1 MLTTGQIT
9 CIIVL
14 YIKNTEDIMKKFIAL
29 VLVLVMLGG
38 ALVSCNTSAEPEET
52 TASDTTS
59 VDTTSADTT
68 TTVADTTTGAPEIK
82 VDELKIAASGN
93 LLINDFDTGIMAVKE
108 DGSSSFF
115 RLDPETA
122 ALEASVDGT
131 AWSKIEMEDC
141 PFNKT
146 AKGNWR
152 IGDIDLGV
160 AALSESGDATVISV
174 NPISYYL
181 QASVDNG
188 KTWVSVDFRV
198 DSTVVNEYNYPMD
211 TIVPADG
218 TIRASDNNYIKST
231 SYRGSFLCIEDSVFD
246 TVTITRGS
254 GTTAVDYAFLAAKPQ
269 VFYHASKFPNGHT
282 PAYAAGYTR
291 VVTSTDETITLKVPD
306 NARYLYIYYNSN
318 NVSYLPE
325 AIKLTKSGNAPAD
338 DPNSIRIATWNIGHF
353 ALGEKNNTILTE
365 NQKEE
370 KLAEYQDYIYNCI
383 NADVIA
389 LNEYC
394 TKFTTQSLAKNTVF
408 SKYNTQFEGPK
419 RQYSRNA
426 LFANADVTNIQLCEY
441 ECNKTA
447 NMESPYGI
455 KANNYYYVTA
465 DLNINGQI
473 VKLVST
479 HLAFYAGNS
488 SNPPEICKDQMR
500 ELVEVCKS
508 YDKVVLMGDWNAYFS
523 DFSVF
528 TDAGYSLANTDSNL
542 STYSASIDPIDN
554 IIYKGV
560 TVSDFGLA
568 GCTLSDHYA
577 IYCTITV
584 E

>member
-1 MLTTGQIT
+1 
-9 CIIVL
+9 
-14 YIKNTEDIMKKFIAL
+14 MKKYLAL
-29 VLVLVMLGG
+29 VLALVMILGV
-38 ALVSCNTSAEPEET
+38 LSSCNTPADPVDTTVADT
-52 TASDTTS
+52 TASDTTA
-59 VDTTSADTT
+59 ADTT
-68 TTVADTTTGAPEIK
+68 TTVADTTTGEPEK
-82 VDELKIAASGN
+82 EADKLKIASNGN
-93 LLINDFDTGIMAVKE
+93 LLINDFDTGIKAIK
-108 DGSSSFF
+108 DNGSSSLF
-115 RLDPETA
+115 RLNPETV
-122 ALEASVDGT
+122 ALEASVDGVD
-131 AWSKIEMEDC
+131 WSKIEMENC
-141 PFNKT
+141 PVNKT
-146 AKGNWR
+146 EKGNWS

-160 AALSESGDATVISV
+160 AAVTEEGAATVISV

-188 KTWVSVDFRV
+188 ATWAGVDFRV

-218 TIRASDNNYIKST
+218 TIRESDNNYIKST
-231 SYRGSFLCIEDSVFD
+231 SYRGAFLYIEDSVFD

-254 GTTAVDYAFLAAKPQ
+254 GTTSVDYAFLAAKPQ

-282 PAYAAGYTR
+282 PTYAAGYTR

-318 NVSYLPE
+318 EISYLPE
-325 AIKLTKSGNAPAD
+325 AIKLSKSGNAPAD
-338 DPNSIRIATWNIGHF
+338 DSNSIRIATWNIGHF

-365 NQKEE
+365 KQKEE
-370 KLAEYQDYIYNCI
+370 KLAEYTDYIYNCI

-394 TKFTTQSLAKNTVF
+394 TKFTTQSLAKTTVF
-408 SKYNTQFEGPK
+408 SKYSTQFEGPK

-426 LFANADVTNIQLCEY
+426 IFANANVTNIQLCEY

-455 KANNYYYVTA
+455 QASNYYYLTA
-465 DLNINGQI
+465 DLAINGQT

-500 ELVEVCKS
+500 ELVEVYKS

-542 STYSASIDPIDN
+542 STYSSSIDPLDN

>member
-1 MLTTGQIT
+1 
-9 CIIVL
+9 
-14 YIKNTEDIMKKFIAL
+14 MKKYLALALAL
-29 VLVLVMLGG
+29 VMILGVLS
-38 ALVSCNTSAEPEET
+38 SCNTPADPVDTTVADT
-52 TASDTTS
+52 TASDTTA
-59 VDTTSADTT
+59 ADTT
-68 TTVADTTTGAPEIK
+68 TTVADTTTGEPEK
-82 VDELKIAASGN
+82 EADKLKIASNGN
-93 LLINDFDTGIMAVKE
+93 LLINDFDTGIKAIK
-108 DGSSSFF
+108 DNGSSSLF
-115 RLDPETA
+115 RLNPETV
-122 ALEASVDGT
+122 ALEASVDGVD
-131 AWSKIEMEDC
+131 WSKIEMENC
-141 PFNKT
+141 PVNKT
-146 AKGNWR
+146 EKGNWS

-160 AALSESGDATVISV
+160 AAVTEEGAATVISV

-188 KTWVSVDFRV
+188 ATWAGVDFRV

-218 TIRASDNNYIKST
+218 TIRAFDNNYIKST

-254 GTTAVDYAFLAAKPQ
+254 GTTSVDYAFLAAKPQ

-282 PAYAAGYTR
+282 PTYAAGYTR

-318 NVSYLPE
+318 EISYLPE
-325 AIKLTKSGNAPAD
+325 AIKLSKSGNAPAD
-338 DPNSIRIATWNIGHF
+338 DSNSIRIATWNIGHF

-365 NQKEE
+365 KQKEE
-370 KLAEYQDYIYNCI
+370 KLAEYTDYIYNCI

-408 SKYNTQFEGPK
+408 SKYSTQFEGPK

-426 LFANADVTNIQLCEY
+426 IFANANVTNIQLCEY

-455 KANNYYYVTA
+455 QASNYYYLTA
-465 DLNINGQI
+465 DLAINGQI

-500 ELVEVCKS
+500 ELVEVYKS

-528 TDAGYSLANTDSNL
+528 TDAGYSLANTDSKL
-542 STYSASIDPIDN
+542 STYSASRDPIDN